1 MGRIARGPVRRLVSL
16 VPTGAFQPV
25 RILPAILM
33 SALLACGGGSKPSTG
48 VAPSAGPAE
57 AVDAFMKAVADSN
70 LTRMAELWG
79 TSRGSAAQTGK
90 PTDYQRRV
98 AVIYTFLKG
107 STAKVLA
114 EVERSDDKSTLAV
127 EVARPDCRKRIP
139 IMLEK
144 TKDDRWMVT
153 SIELGALGTPGRACP
168 PEEQRKPGT

>member
-1 MGRIARGPVRRLVSL
+1 M
-16 VPTGAFQPV
+16 
-25 RILPAILM
+25 RILPAVLM
-33 SALLACGGGSKPSTG
+33 SVLIACGGGSQPSTG
-48 VAPSAGPAE
+48 ATPSTGPTE
-57 AVDAFMKAVADSN
+57 AVATFMKAVTDSN

-79 TSRGSAAQTGK
+79 TSRGSAAETGK

-98 AVIYTFLKG
+98 AVMYTFLKG

-127 EVARPDCRKRIP
+127 EITRTECRKRIP
-139 IMLEK
+139 ITLEK

-168 PEEQRKPGT
+168 PEEQRPPS